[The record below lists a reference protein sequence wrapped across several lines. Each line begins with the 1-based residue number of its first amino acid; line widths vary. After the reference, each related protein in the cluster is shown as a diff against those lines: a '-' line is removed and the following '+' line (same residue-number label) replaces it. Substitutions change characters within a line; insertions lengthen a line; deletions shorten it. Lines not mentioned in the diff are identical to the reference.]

1 MLKQLEKLSITGLY
15 ILLGLGLSLA
25 VLVSAQTYTMSE
37 DLSSHGAA
45 MRVADQYLRMKIR
58 QGDTA
63 GSVRICG
70 DRIEI
75 LEQYPEGAFLD
86 LIYLHGNAL
95 LEQLTV
101 KDLEFDETMGDPVLP
116 CQSIRF
122 ENLGRGF
129 SYEAVIDAD
138 AARSGYILIRA
149 CDAEEVD
156 P

>member
-37 DLSSHGAA
+37 DLSSHGAS
-45 MRVADQYLRMKIR
+45 MRVSDQYLRMKIR
-58 QGDTA
+58 QGDAA
-63 GSVRICG
+63 GAIQVYA

-75 LEQYPEGAFLD
+75 LERYPEGAFLD
-86 LIYLHGNAL
+86 LIYLHDGAL
-95 LEQLTV
+95 SEQLTV

-116 CQSIRF
+116 CQKIRF
-122 ENLGRGF
+122 ESPGRGF
-129 SYEAVIDAD
+129 SYEAEINDG
-138 AARSGYILIRA
+138 AARAGYILIRA
-149 CDAEEVD
+149 DRTEVG